1 MSINP
6 EAVQKAAITGHYRQA
21 TDIFLCRTLPLQ
33 EVFHLLL
40 TSLQS
45 IFQVLLQEQGKE
57 GEETISLLC
66 CDSGVT
72 PIPDASIRGRL
83 QQDFL

>member
-1 MSINP
+1 MNINP

-21 TDIFLCRTLPLQ
+21 TDIFLRRTLPPQ
-33 EVFHLLL
+33 EVLHLLL

-45 IFQVLLQEQGKE
+45 IFQVLLQERGKE

-66 CDSGVT
+66 CDSGAIL
-72 PIPDASIRGRL
+72 IPEASIRGKL